1 MRVVI
6 EKNIE
11 SQTASF
17 SVIELK
23 EPHFD
28 PNWHFHPHY
37 QLFTVLEGVGTRLI
51 GDSIQ
56 HFEPGDTVFLGPDLP
71 HLWRSDKAY
80 FEPGCLL
87 TTHGVVIYF
96 TEDFLGEGFF
106 GKTEMFALSSL
117 LNKSMRGI
125 QYHSAT
131 RDHVIREITSLAM
144 MKGFDRIL
152 RFLHLLHFL
161 SVNEDFEYITSLN
174 YTNTHKISETERMQK
189 VNEYVLKHF
198 REEIRLSEIADI
210 VNMSESAFCRYF
222 KNRTNKTFSAFV
234 SEVRIGN
241 ACKILSKEK
250 VNVSQACY
258 ESGFNTLSNFNRQ
271 FREVTG
277 KTPSDYQKQFTLL
290 NKQPD

>member
-11 SQTASF
+11 SSTASF

-37 QLFTVLEGVGTRLI
+37 QIFTVLEGVGTRLI

-80 FEPGCLL
+80 FEPYSQLF
-87 TTHGVVIYF
+87 THGIVIYF

-106 GKTEMFALSSL
+106 QKSEMFSLKSL
-117 LNKSMRGI
+117 LHKSMRGI
-125 QYHSAT
+125 QYKNEVKEHLIGEIKILT
-131 RDHVIREITSLAM
+131 RL
-144 MKGFDRIL
+144 KGFEKVL
-152 RFLHLLHFL
+152 RFLNLLHYL
-161 SVNEDFEYITSLN
+161 SHADDFDYITGVN
-174 YTNTHKISETERMQK
+174 YTNTHKVSETERMQK

-198 REEIRLSEIADI
+198 REEIRLSEISDM

-222 KNRTNKTFSAFV
+222 KNRTNKTFSEFV
-234 SEVRIGN
+234 SEIRIGN
-241 ACKILSKEK
+241 VCKILSKEK
-250 VNVSQACY
+250 VTVSQACY
-258 ESGFNTLSNFNRQ
+258 ESGFNTLSNFNKQ
-271 FREVTG
+271 FREITG
-277 KTPSDYQKQFTLL
+277 KTPRDYQKEFFTIR
-290 NKQPD
+290 KV